1 MTIFYFMCFFA
12 LTFCLDSKIDNDKIL
27 KIKHENKSYDLIEF
41 IEDNKKKLNSMHA
54 QHKAV
59 MVLGMSGTGKST
71 LINYLN
77 DIPLV
82 CIWKGNWV
90 LDLLSKNVSIKNIAT
105 IGHNINSQTFIPA
118 VYKNKDF
125 IYIDNPG
132 FKDTHG
138 LATEVANG
146 FFRQLIT
153 SNVKELK
160 FLLLLAYSDLKQNRG
175 QQFRESIKAFS
186 RFIGAFDDNN
196 VAKYLG
202 KSIGIVVTKVD
213 HESANDEGERIT
225 KTDEE
230 MKYELRNDLNR
241 TLNDELVNNKLS
253 QNEGIIFDQIIKNF
267 QIEIFSNPKKK
278 GPVKTHQA
286 EAINILIKNKLQYAE
301 KKDLKLRVQISNE
314 YRADLINYISD
325 HYLKFGESFNN
336 ELDKVLSKWI
346 LKRKKNISDLNEMK
360 NFYLKLN
367 QFVSQSL
374 NYVSFD
380 DFVRN
385 VMTELLSKE
394 EIEELKKKSEVF
406 SYFIE
411 LFSEEEKKIFPLK
424 KTWMNQKNKLKLDYY
439 INYLQYYLSE
449 KFKDFLKLIEDNI
462 FDGIDRYINKKISEA
477 VSLNDIN
484 LIKEFLS
491 LFQNS
496 IDKQSDFGSFLKSV
510 NENILN
516 IHEKES
522 LSNKEKTLKNFID
535 VLSND
540 KIMEFGLSSKRK
552 WISDTLLIKLRN
564 LDKELNNFDKEN
576 HSFENNVY
584 TFKGYF
590 ANMTSIL
597 DRINNY
603 DTKNLKRIDIFAINS
618 VKFDQN
624 YSINQDRYV
633 NKSPDLIIISPR
645 IIFSNRINIDMSSLH
660 IPGYPDPEKP
670 SAGNGKNGKPGLPG
684 FNGGDMLFITK
695 NVSVDFNFISNGGKG
710 GPGQTG

>member
-1 MTIFYFMCFFA
+1 MCFFA
-12 LTFCLDSKIDNDKIL
+12 LTFCLDSKIDKDKIL

-41 IEDNKKKLNSMHA
+41 IEDSKKKLNSMHA
-54 QHKAV
+54 QNKAV

-82 CIWKGNWV
+82 CVWKGDWV
-90 LDLLSKNVSIKNIAT
+90 LDLLSKNLSLTNIAT

-160 FLLLLAYSDLKQNRG
+160 FLLLLTYSDLKQNRG
-175 QQFRESIKAFS
+175 QQFRESIRAFS
-186 RFIGAFDDNN
+186 RFISAFDDNN

-202 KSIGIVVTKVD
+202 KSIGIIVTKVD

-225 KTDEE
+225 KTDDE
-230 MKYELRNDLNR
+230 MKYELRIDLNR
-241 TLNDELVNNKLS
+241 TLNDELFNNKLS
-253 QNEGIIFDQIIKNF
+253 QNEGIIFNQIIKNF

-286 EAINILIKNKLQYAE
+286 DAINILIKNKLQYAE

-314 YRADLINYISD
+314 YRVDLINYISD
-325 HYLKFGESFNN
+325 HYLKFGESLNN
-336 ELDKVLSKWI
+336 ELDKVLPKWI
-346 LKRKKNISDLNEMK
+346 LKRKKNITDLNEMK
-360 NFYLKLN
+360 NLYLKLN
-367 QFVSQSL
+367 EFVSQSL
-374 NYVSFD
+374 NHASFD
-380 DFVRN
+380 DFVKN
-385 VMTELLSKE
+385 VMTDLLSKE

-439 INYLQYYLSE
+439 IKDLQYYLSE

-462 FDGIDRYINKKISEA
+462 FDGIERYIDKKISEA
-477 VSLNDIN
+477 VSLNDIY
-484 LIKEFLS
+484 LIKDFLS
-491 LFQNS
+491 LFENS
-496 IDKQSDFGSFLKSV
+496 IDKQSVFGSFLRSV
-510 NENILN
+510 NESILN
-516 IHEKES
+516 IHEKEL
-522 LSNKEKTLKNFID
+522 LSNEEKTLKNFID

-540 KIMEFGLSSKRK
+540 KIMEYGLSRKRK
-552 WISDTLLIKLRN
+552 WISDTLLNKLRD

-590 ANMTSIL
+590 ASMTSIL
-597 DRINNY
+597 DRINSY

-624 YSINQDRYV
+624 YKINQDRYV
-633 NKSPDLIIISPR
+633 NKSPDLIIISPK
-645 IIFSNRINIDMSSLH
+645 IFFSNRINIDMSSLH
-660 IPGYPDPEKP
+660 IPGYPDPKKP
-670 SAGNGKNGKPGLPG
+670 SSVDGNGKNGKPGLPG
-684 FNGGDMLFITK
+684 FNGGDMLFVTNNI
-695 NVSVDFNFISNGGKG
+695 SGDFNFISNGGKG

>member
-1 MTIFYFMCFFA
+1 MCFFA

-225 KTDEE
+225 KTDDE

-286 EAINILIKNKLQYAE
+286 DAINILIKNKLQYAE

-552 WISDTLLIKLRN
+552 WISDTLLIKLGD

-576 HSFENNVY
+576 HSFEKNVY

-624 YSINQDRYV
+624 YSIHQDRYV

-660 IPGYPDPEKP
+660 ILDIPIQ
-670 SAGNGKNGKPGLPG
+670 KNLVLLTEMVKMV
-684 FNGGDMLFITK
+684 NQ
-695 NVSVDFNFISNGGKG
+695 VSQDLMVEI
-710 GPGQTG
+710 